1 MNVLKSPWSF
11 SWWWPILSPS
21 DELVLIYIQNRNH
34 SLRLFESTVWT
45 LSDLLC
51 DIAAQ
56 TASWLDPCVS
66 DLWPPAEVEHF
77 SPGRVSEKVLFHLL
91 RHPSVNQEVHFDSNN
106 RLSAGH
112 YLYTRNHPVD
122 YFILLLQVRARR
134 LDTGRTS
141 SLLLSNVRRMF
152 KDIMKNKSPREK
164 M

>member
-11 SWWWPILSPS
+11 SWWPIFSTS
-21 DELVLIYIQNRNH
+21 NELVLIYIQNRNH

-45 LSDLLC
+45 LSVVWHRCPDGQLTRSLC
-51 DIAAQ
+51 
-56 TASWLDPCVS
+56 
-66 DLWPPAEVEHF
+66 LWPLTPAEVEHF

-134 LDTGRTS
+134 LHTDRTS
-141 SLLLSNVRRMF
+141 SLLLFTAQFQSAQSLQRTEDV
-152 KDIMKNKSPREK
+152 
-164 M
+164 